1 MIFSVSDETKTVLI
15 QESVVDVNWN
25 KNARCINL
33 VDTAYMCSCTC
44 TCKNSYTVL
53 FIYLGLIADVGS
65 SVRLSLPIDK
75 LCCGP
80 NIHTSVHCECV
91 CVYIFSV

>member
-1 MIFSVSDETKTVLI
+1 MILSVSDETKTVLI

-25 KNARCINL
+25 KNAK
-33 VDTAYMCSCTC
+33 CTC
-44 TCKNSYTVL
+44 INSYTVL

-75 LCCGP
+75 L
-80 NIHTSVHCECV
+80 
-91 CVYIFSV
+91 

>member
-1 MIFSVSDETKTVLI
+1 MILSVSDETKTVLI

-25 KNARCINL
+25 KNARFINL

-44 TCKNSYTVL
+44 TCENSYTVL

-65 SVRLSLPIDK
+65 SVRLSLPIGK
-75 LCCGP
+75 L
-80 NIHTSVHCECV
+80 
-91 CVYIFSV
+91 